1 MKAFS
6 DRCRHKL
13 RRVPAALVAGTMLF
27 GGMAGPALALVI
39 GGVLATAR
47 PAMADVFDAQSFTL
61 KNGLQ
66 VVVLPNHRAPV
77 VFQIIA
83 YKVGAADG
91 LPGKNGVAHFLEHLM
106 FKATDKLQ
114 AGQFTKEIDRR
125 GGTDNAFTNQDM
137 TAFHQEIAKEDLPL
151 IMSMEADRMTGL
163 KLTDAVV
170 MPERDVIIE
179 ERRERTDN
187 EPGAQLQE
195 MMNAALFLNHPYRL
209 PVIGWRHEMEH
220 YTTKDAIDFYHRFYA
235 PNNAI
240 LVVAGDVT
248 VDQVRHLAEQDFGN
262 LPRHDIPPRQR
273 LTEPEQTAPREVNLT
288 SDLVRQSYM
297 VKTYLAPSYRVG
309 LDNQPAKDDDAYAL
323 QLLSEILGEGT
334 TSRLYRRLVIDDK
347 SATDVASNYD
357 PAAYDL
363 GTFTVY
369 GSPVPGGDM
378 KKVESAIADEIAL
391 ILKDGVTDDELR
403 SAKQRLRIETVKAR
417 DSLSGPAV
425 LIASALATGRSLQ
438 DVQAWPDRIAAVTA
452 ADIQHAA
459 RLVFNDKQSVTG
471 RLLATGASQLSQAP
485 DAHAVLPPSGTS
497 AVPTGT
503 VQ

>member
-1 MKAFS
+1 
-6 DRCRHKL
+6 
-13 RRVPAALVAGTMLF
+13 VPATLVAGTMFL
-27 GGMAGPALALVI
+27 GALIGSASLVI
-39 GGVLATAR
+39 GGGLLTIR
-47 PAMADVFDAQSFTL
+47 PAAADIVDAQTFTL

-77 VFQIIA
+77 VFQMIA
-83 YKVGAADG
+83 YRVGAADG

-137 TAFHQEIAKEDLPL
+137 TAFHQEIAKEHLPL

-209 PVIGWRHEMEH
+209 PVIGWLQEMQK
-220 YTTKDAIDFYHRFYA
+220 YTTKDAVDFYHRFYA

-248 VDQVRHLAEQDFGN
+248 LDQVKRLAEQDFGS
-262 LPRHDIPPRQR
+262 LPRHDVPVRQR
-273 LTEPEQTAPREVNLT
+273 LSEPQQTAPRDVSLT

-297 VKTYLAPSYRVG
+297 VKSYLAPSYRLG
-309 LDNQPAKDDDAYAL
+309 LDNEPAKDNDAYAL
-323 QLLSEILGEGT
+323 LLLSDILGEGS
-334 TSRLYRRLVIDDK
+334 TSRLYRRLVINDK
-347 SATDVASNYD
+347 SATDAASSYD
-357 PAAYDL
+357 PSAYDL
-363 GTFTVY
+363 GSFTVY

-378 KKVESAIADEIAL
+378 KKVEAAIADEIAL
-391 ILKDGVTDDELR
+391 ILKDGVTEDELR
-403 SAKQRLRIETVKAR
+403 AAKQRLRIETIKAR

-425 LIASALATGRSLQ
+425 MIASALVNGRSLQ
-438 DVQAWPDRIAAVTA
+438 DVQTWPDHVAAVTV
-452 ADIQHAA
+452 ADIQRAA
-459 RLVFNDKQSVTG
+459 HRVFDDKRSVTG
-471 RLLATGASQLSQAP
+471 RLLATGASQLNQAP
-485 DAHAVLPPSGTS
+485 GGKSVLAPAPATG
-497 AVPTGT
+497 VPGGSL
-503 VQ
+503 Q

>member
-1 MKAFS
+1 
-6 DRCRHKL
+6 L
-13 RRVPAALVAGTMLF
+13 RRVPATLVAGTMLF
-27 GGMAGPALALVI
+27 GAALAPAGFIIAGSQLV
-39 GGVLATAR
+39 AR
-47 PAMADVFDAQSFTL
+47 PAIADIVDAQTFTL

-77 VFQIIA
+77 VFQMIA
-83 YKVGAADG
+83 YRVGAADG

-137 TAFHQEIAKEDLPL
+137 TAFHQEIAKEHLPL

-163 KLTDAVV
+163 RLTDAVV

-195 MMNAALFLNHPYRL
+195 MMNASLFLNHPYRL
-209 PVIGWRHEMEH
+209 PVIGWLHEMQQ
-220 YTTKDAIDFYHRFYA
+220 YSTKDAVDFYHRFYA

-248 VDQVRHLAEQDFGN
+248 LDQVKHLAEQDFGS
-262 LPRHDIPPRQR
+262 LPRHDVPPRQR
-273 LTEPEQTAPREVNLT
+273 LSEPQQTAPREVSLT

-297 VKTYLAPSYRVG
+297 VKSFLAPSYRVG
-309 LDNQPAKDDDAYAL
+309 LDSQASKDNDAYAL
-323 QLLSEILGEGT
+323 LLLSDILGEGT
-334 TSRLYRRLVIDDK
+334 TSRLYRRLVINDK
-347 SATDVASNYD
+347 SATDAASSYD
-357 PAAYDL
+357 PSAYDL
-363 GTFTVY
+363 GSFTVY

-378 KKVESAIADEIAL
+378 KKVEAAIADEIAL
-391 ILKDGVTDDELR
+391 ILKDGVTEDELR
-403 SAKQRLRIETVKAR
+403 AAKQRLRIETIKAR

-425 LIASALATGRSLQ
+425 LIASALVNGRSLQ
-438 DVQAWPDRIAAVTA
+438 DVQAWPDRVAAVTV
-452 ADIQHAA
+452 ADIQRAA
-459 RLVFNDKQSVTG
+459 HRVFEDKRSVTG
-471 RLLATGASQLSQAP
+471 RLLATGASQLNQAP
-485 DAHAVLPPSGTS
+485 GAKSVLPPAPATG
-497 AVPTGT
+497 VPGGS

>member
-1 MKAFS
+1 
-6 DRCRHKL
+6 
-13 RRVPAALVAGTMLF
+13 MLF
-27 GGMAGPALALVI
+27 GGLINPVVMGPAGGSLLLAI
-39 GGVLATAR
+39 GGSMIAAK
-47 PAMADVFDAQSFTL
+47 PAAADIFDAQTFTL

-66 VVVLPNHRAPV
+66 VVVLPNHQAPV

-83 YKVGAADG
+83 YRVGAADG

-137 TAFHQEIAKEDLPL
+137 TAFHQEIAREHLPL

-170 MPERDVIIE
+170 MPERNVIIE
-179 ERRERTDN
+179 ERRARTDN

-209 PVIGWRHEMEH
+209 PVIGWHHEMEH
-220 YTTKDAIDFYHRFYA
+220 YTTQDAIDFYHRFYA
-235 PNNAI
+235 PNNAV
-240 LVVAGDVT
+240 LVIAGDVT
-248 VDQVRHLAEQDFGN
+248 VDQVRQLAEQNFGK
-262 LPRHDIPPRQR
+262 LPRHDVPSRQR
-273 LTEPEQTAPREVNLT
+273 LTEPEQTAPREVNLS

-297 VKTYLAPSYRVG
+297 VKTYLAPSYRVD
-309 LDNQPAKDDDAYAL
+309 LANLPAKDDDAYAL
-323 QLLSEILGEGT
+323 QILSEILGEGT
-334 TSRLYRRLVIDDK
+334 TSRLYRRLVINDK
-347 SATDVASNYD
+347 SATDVASSYD
-357 PAAYDL
+357 PTAYDL

-403 SAKQRLRIETVKAR
+403 TAKQRLRIETVKAR

-425 LIASALATGRSLQ
+425 LIASALATGQTLP

-452 ADIQHAA
+452 ADIQRAA
-459 RLVFNDKQSVTG
+459 KRIFNDKQSVTG
-471 RLLATGASQLSQAP
+471 RLLATGASQLNQAP

-497 AVPTGT
+497 GVPSGT